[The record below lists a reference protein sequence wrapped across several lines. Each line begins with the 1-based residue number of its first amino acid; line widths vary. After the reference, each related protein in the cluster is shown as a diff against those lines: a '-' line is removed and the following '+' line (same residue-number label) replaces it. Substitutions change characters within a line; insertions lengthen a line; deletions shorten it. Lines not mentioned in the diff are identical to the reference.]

1 MSDYDFEILADVLNS
16 LRARSPNEQARGL
29 AALNRIQESATAPD
43 PGDLHDEAYVNGLLE
58 KIKALQEQ
66 QQETVD
72 LIPNDGVHGFAA
84 LEAAQNRIA
93 ALEDE
98 HEDALRT
105 IERLESRGITGM
117 QERIARLEERVSELY
132 AERAYM
138 RVASA
143 DDLDWEDLP
152 KDNAD
157 SWRAH
162 VGPDVARE
170 MEEL

>member
-1 MSDYDFEILADVLNS
+1 MSDYDFEILADVLGALS
-16 LRARSPNEQARGL
+16 ARSPNEQARGL

-43 PGDLHDEAYVNGLLE
+43 PG
-58 KIKALQEQ
+58 EQ